1 MVIKKF
7 LGQILLQM
15 KLITAKQLEKA
26 LETQAKYIEEEASP
40 DGGQRVKLVSDSRV
54 SADEQRVPR
63 LGQLLTNM
71 GVLSDKQLGEA
82 LKEQE
87 RSFEAYNM
95 LANEKLGLA
104 IEIGSLVN
112 STLNFVEVLNL
123 IMRNV
128 NLVTNSVA
136 STLMLLD
143 EDTGELVFSVPTG
156 PKADALTDVR
166 LPPGEGIAGWVAQ
179 NERPLRVPD
188 VRKDPRF
195 YPKIDEMSGLETKS
209 ILCIPLKAKTKL
221 IGVLEAVNKVDGT
234 HFTQEDEML
243 LGIFGYKA
251 AVAIE
256 NARLHNEVKE
266 QLEERKLAENALR
279 IEKLEKETILE
290 SLVDNVVYQDLEH
303 RILWANQAACQSVG
317 MERDDLIGR
326 YCYDVWMKREE
337 PCENCPL
344 SQAMEAGRICEGEQ
358 HTADGR
364 LWSVRGYPV
373 RDVGGNISG
382 GIEISQ
388 DITERRRAEEVKQK
402 VEAQLA
408 QAQKLQAIGTLAG
421 GIAHDFNNIL
431 MAIIG
436 FTEIA
441 NTKAE
446 TGSSLKRNLIN
457 VLEASTRAKDLVAQ
471 ILSFCRQSDEDKKPT
486 QISPIVKEA
495 LKLLRATLPSTIEM
509 RQYIDDEP
517 MVVEADAT
525 RIHQIVMNICTNA
538 HHAMYERGGMLDVT
552 MTPVELGPDETVDYH
567 DLLPGSY
574 VELSIADTGE
584 GMDPSTIDRIF
595 EPYFTTREKSE
606 GTGLGLAVVH
616 GIVKGCDG
624 TVTVDS
630 ELGKGTTFHV
640 YLPRIAYTE
649 DVPEADIPI
658 SIPTG
663 QESVLFVDDE
673 QILAD
678 MGKEMLEYMGYEVVA
693 RTGSIEALE
702 LFRSRPNR
710 FDLIVTDMTMPNM
723 TGDDLAKKILQIR
736 PDMPIIICTGFS
748 EKLSAEKS
756 KSIGIREFVMK
767 PFVLQSFAETV
778 RRVLD
783 EPRG

>member
-408 QAQKLQAIGTLAG
+408 QAQKLEAIGTLAG